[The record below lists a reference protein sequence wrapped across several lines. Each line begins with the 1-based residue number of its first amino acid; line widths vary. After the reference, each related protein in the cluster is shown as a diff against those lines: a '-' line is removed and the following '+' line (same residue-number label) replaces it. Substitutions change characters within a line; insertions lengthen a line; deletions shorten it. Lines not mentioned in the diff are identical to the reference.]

1 MKTITI
7 DIFKTSHKHVLDGY
21 RGLDSATNKEK
32 ITCYTDLDR
41 LIQVSDLKQV
51 DIVLDVFGCA
61 GKDIKACEGANMFYG
76 KFRKWRSVR
85 NKAEKIKEEAKGAG
99 MTVAQ
104 YKDKLAKEAA
114 ATQAEEAANQE
125 PEEKARQAA
134 MSLDT
139 YLMNIDTV
147 QFIELVSGIAKQ
159 RKLVKE
165 LKKAL

>member
-32 ITCYTDLDR
+32 VTCYTDLDQ
-41 LIQVSDLKQV
+41 LIQVSDFKQV
-51 DIVLDVFGCA
+51 DIILDVFGCE
-61 GKDIKACEGANMFYG
+61 GKDIKACEGANTFYA
-76 KFRKWRSVR
+76 KFRKWKSIK
-85 NKAEKIKEEAKGAG
+85 NKAEKIRKEAKDAG

-104 YKDKLAKEAA
+104 YKAKLTEDAA
-114 ATQAEEAANQE
+114 AKKTEAESEDK
-125 PEEKARQAA
+125 EKQAA
-134 MSLDT
+134 MSLNT

-147 QFIELVSGIAKQ
+147 QFIGLVTGIAKE
-159 RKLVKE
+159 RKIVKE